1 MKLTSVAA
9 QLGIPEPGQ
18 SLPGEYRNPR
28 ATFQSQHGG
37 WLCAF
42 LTSEQLD
49 MQISVHDVKHGILN
63 LRSTGGH
70 RLAATRP
77 RRAQAKIENPDGEG
91 MLPLGDT
98 IKGNRF
104 NFGVHPEAGV
114 GGNRIS
120 MAEFEWPAAIP
131 VTKKVQF
138 KGETHHYNTMVM
150 YR

>member
-1 MKLTSVAA
+1 MIDGRDGNGAQAQGVLDIKMKLTSVAA
-9 QLGIPEPGQ
+9 QLGLPEPGQ
-18 SLPGEYRNPR
+18 NLPGEYRNPR

-49 MQISVHDVKHGILN
+49 MQISVHDVKQGLLN

-70 RLAATRP
+70 RLAVTRP

-98 IKGNRF
+98 VKGNRL
-104 NFGVHPEAGV
+104 NFGVHPEASERGE
-114 GGNRIS
+114 RIS
-120 MAEFEWPAAIP
+120 MAAFEC
-131 VTKKVQF
+131 
-138 KGETHHYNTMVM
+138 GH
-150 YR
+150 R

>member
-1 MKLTSVAA
+1 
-9 QLGIPEPGQ
+9 
-18 SLPGEYRNPR
+18 
-28 ATFQSQHGG
+28 
-37 WLCAF
+37 
-42 LTSEQLD
+42 
-49 MQISVHDVKHGILN
+49 
-63 LRSTGGH
+63 
-70 RLAATRP
+70 
-77 RRAQAKIENPDGEG
+77 